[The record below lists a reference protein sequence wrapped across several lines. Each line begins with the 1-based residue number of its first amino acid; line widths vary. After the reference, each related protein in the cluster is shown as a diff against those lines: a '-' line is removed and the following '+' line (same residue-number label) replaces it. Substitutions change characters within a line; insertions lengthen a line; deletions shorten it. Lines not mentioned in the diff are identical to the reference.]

1 MIENDGESIDNSELK
16 GILTTKGTKR
26 TKKINNQELD
36 DLLEFNTRCA
46 VYGETHCPTP
56 INCHP
61 GTSHSQGSNLAKQSN
76 LRSFPLSCI
85 SSLSW

>member
-1 MIENDGESIDNSELK
+1 MIENGGESIDNSELK
-16 GILTTKGTKR
+16 GILTTNGTKC
-26 TKKINNQELD
+26 TKEINNQEID
-36 DLLEFNTRCA
+36 DLLEFNTRRA

-56 INCHP
+56 INCYP
-61 GTSHSQGSNLAKQSN
+61 VTSRSQGSNFAKQSS